1 MAENIIVGYARV
13 SSKDQNEERQIKRLK
28 EAGVPERYIF
38 IDKESGKDYNREKW
52 SAMVNVLRSGD
63 TVYVC
68 SLDRLGRNYAETG
81 KQWEKITKEIGADI
95 VVLDMPILDTRRNN
109 DLTGTLI
116 SDIVLK
122 LLSYVAEKER
132 ENIRERQAQGIAI
145 AKAKGMY
152 KGRKPIEVDEEAF
165 EEVYKEV
172 LAGERTNKY
181 AMEKLGLKTNTYYKA
196 VAKYRSEHGLPELES
211 RNKNHVVK
219 TDNGAILGGDA

>member
-13 SSKDQNEERQIKRLK
+13 SSKDQNEERQIKQLK

-52 SAMVNVLRSGD
+52 NAMVNVLRAGD

-68 SLDRLGRNYAETG
+68 SLDRLGRNYTETG

-145 AKAKGMY
+145 AKENGKY
-152 KGRKPIEVDEEAF
+152 KGRKPIDVDEEAF
-165 EEVYKEV
+165 DRVYKEV

-196 VAKYRSEHGLPELES
+196 ATRYREKHGLPALES
-211 RNKNHVVK
+211 RNKGQHEP
-219 TDNGAILGGDA
+219 ILKDT